1 MFDTMTITKVI
12 GGICGS
18 LLIFLLGSWA
28 AEALYHTGGGHG
40 HDGEH
45 KQAYVIETDT
55 GDSHGGAEEE
65 AEVIPFADYLAAAD
79 PAGGEK
85 IFKKCKACHKV
96 DGNNGTGPYLNGV
109 VGRAAGSADGFGY
122 SGALVAVV
130 DTWTPEHLND
140 FLTNPKGYAPG
151 NKMSFSGLK
160 KVEDRANLVAY
171 LQSLGG

>member
-12 GGICGS
+12 GAVCGS

-28 AEALYHTGGGHG
+28 AESLYHTGGGHG
-40 HDGEH
+40 DDHQ
-45 KQAYVIETDT
+45 QAYVIDT
-55 GDSHGGAEEE
+55 GADEAEEAAEEE
-65 AEVIPFADYLAAAD
+65 VQVPFAEYLAAAD
-79 PAGGEK
+79 AASGEK
-85 IFKKCKACHKV
+85 VFKKCKACHKV

-130 DTWTPEHLND
+130 DNWTPEHLNG
-140 FLTNPKGYAPG
+140 FLENPKGYAPG
-151 NKMSFSGLK
+151 NKMSFKGLN

>member
-12 GGICGS
+12 GAVCGS

-28 AEALYHTGGGHG
+28 AESLYHTGGGHG
-40 HDGEH
+40 DDHQ
-45 KQAYVIETDT
+45 QAYIIDT
-55 GDSHGGAEEE
+55 GSDDAAEAAEEE
-65 AEVIPFADYLAAAD
+65 VQVPFAEYLAAAD
-79 PAGGEK
+79 AASGEK
-85 IFKKCKACHKV
+85 VFKKCKACHKV

-109 VGRAAGSADGFGY
+109 VDRAAGAVDGFGY

-130 DTWTPEHLND
+130 DAWTPEHLD
-140 FLTNPKGYAPG
+140 KFLENPKTYTPG
-151 NKMSFSGLK
+151 TKMSFSGIR